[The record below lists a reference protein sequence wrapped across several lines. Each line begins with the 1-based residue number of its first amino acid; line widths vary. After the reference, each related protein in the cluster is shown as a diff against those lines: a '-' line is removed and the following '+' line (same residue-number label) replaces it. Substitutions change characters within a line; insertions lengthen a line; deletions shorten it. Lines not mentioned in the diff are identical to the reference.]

1 MKPGNLFGLTKTA
14 LVASAL
20 VSASFAFAGPSSAS
34 LEMKAAL
41 AKAQEGPTELRRFVQ
56 RTKPIYQLDYY
67 EVMSAHEQRQ
77 ELVRR
82 SAGGRLGRLRDGVH
96 PGSAHGG

>member
-20 VSASFAFAGPSSAS
+20 LSASFAFAGPSSAS
-34 LEMKAAL
+34 PEMQAAL

-67 EVMSAHEQRQ
+67 EVMRAHEQRQ
-77 ELVRR
+77 AVATEAAPVVR
-82 SAGGRLGRLRDGVH
+82 A
-96 PGSAHGG
+96 AAE